1 MQTITF
7 TEMENKEHF
16 KTDNIVN
23 STNSV
28 DLVSTFHASKCITM
42 TLKGNNLLTTGA
54 FIFIDATLGL
64 GRRAAERLR
73 LGGYYRI
80 TTVNQTFSPSG
91 WTTDVAARCEID
103 SLNLANK
110 LRKEEGTG

>member
-1 MQTITF
+1 
-7 TEMENKEHF
+7 MENKEQLNH
-16 KTDNIVN
+16 NIVN
-23 STNSV
+23 STNRAV
-28 DLVSTFHASKCITM
+28 DLVSTFAMPQDITM
-42 TLKGNNLLTTGA
+42 TLKGNNLLATGA

-64 GRRAAERLR
+64 GRRVAERLR

-103 SLNLANK
+103 SLNIANRI
-110 LRKEEGTG
+110 RKDEEA